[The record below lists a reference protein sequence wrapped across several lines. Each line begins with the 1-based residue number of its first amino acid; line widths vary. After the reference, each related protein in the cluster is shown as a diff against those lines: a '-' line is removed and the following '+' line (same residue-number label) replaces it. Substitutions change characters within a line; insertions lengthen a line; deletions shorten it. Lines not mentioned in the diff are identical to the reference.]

1 MNPWMQLNTIVSIIT
16 GFVAF
21 VFQAVGL
28 VGLLLFA
35 GIAIYKGYEKLLEEQ

>member
-1 MNPWMQLNTIVSIIT
+1 MNPWMLLNTIVSTVT
-16 GFVAF
+16 GFIAF

-35 GIAIYKGYEKLLEEQ
+35 GVAIYKGYEKLLKEQ